1 MEKQTAKNK
10 TDREAMDNVR
20 VNPLR
25 NEKIYV
31 RFVPRKS
38 GMAGDDPKHPM
49 WGSKADGTFDRYTVP
64 VLRSTNNFKNVLTKD
79 EMSYL
84 EEALG
89 LDFGALSVY
98 KKENNYWDNYY
109 VELTKEG
116 LTLDLSDP
124 EDYIKYA
131 VLRANSDF
139 IAPSV
144 QDRLDRPK
152 ATYRYELVKQE
163 EETKIENAKMN
174 SLMQSYKEFGKI
186 EDDQDTLR
194 VLIELLDSR
203 PYDANQNIEFL
214 RARANVLIQADP
226 KKFLSYITDPLLRS
240 KVLIRRAS
248 EVGALVKRGDYYYL
262 KQDNSPLCEGG
273 ENPTLS
279 IAAKYLNLPSHQDI
293 KFILEEA
300 VGKSKK

>member
-1 MEKQTAKNK
+1 MEKQTAKSK
-10 TDREAMDNVR
+10 TDREAMDNIR

-38 GMAGDDPKHPM
+38 GMAGDNPKHPM

-64 VLRSTNNFKNVLTKD
+64 VLRNTNNYKNPLTKD
-79 EMSYL
+79 EMEYL

-89 LDFGALSVY
+89 LDVGALSVY

-131 VLRANSDF
+131 VLRANPDY
-139 IAPSV
+139 IAPSM
-144 QDRLDRPK
+144 QDRIDRPK
-152 ATYRYELVKQE
+152 ATYRYEMVKPND
-163 EETKIENAKMN
+163 ETSLENAKM
-174 SLMQSYKEFGKI
+174 SALMTCYKEFGKI
-186 EDDQDTLR
+186 EDEQDILR
-194 VLIELLDSR
+194 VLIEILDSK
-203 PYDANQNIEFL
+203 PYAANETLAFL
-214 RARANVLIQADP
+214 RARANILIQADP
-226 KKFLSYITDPLLRS
+226 KKFLSTVTDPLLRS

-262 KQDNSPLCEGG
+262 KQDNSPLCENG
-273 ENPTLS
+273 EDPTLS
-279 IAAKYLNLPSHQDI
+279 IAARYLNLPSHQDV